1 MGTAPQRLL
10 FDRGTRV
17 FVKNENDSARARFAE
32 RISVG
37 EIVGKNL
44 RRMFKLLGFWL
55 AAIGLLSLNGC
66 SSSSA
71 NVITVTVSPAATTVI
86 VSQSITLTA
95 TVNGATNTN
104 VTWKCEYTTTT
115 GSGTTLKT
123 NPAVACTSD
132 TGNIPANSTNTTVTY
147 TAPSKVPDQT
157 KFQGLQIIIT
167 ATSVQSTVKTGT
179 CTIILDSGISVGINP
194 VTATV
199 PTKEQQQF
207 SVQLTND
214 LQTQGVTWL
223 VTQSTPT
230 TTGTTTTTYPQLPTC
245 TVSGNATGCGSI
257 DANGV
262 YSAPAVVPTSTT
274 VTSTPANVT
283 VVATSKADN
292 TRFAIGTITII
303 AGGPITFNGISP
315 TIAPQG
321 ATVWDIYLNAP
332 NISSSSV
339 ITLTGTQGGTPITL
353 NSTSGQVKVLFPI
366 PTTTTTNPASTGARI
381 RLNAANLAA
390 ADTYTVSV
398 TDPAQTVTTSPTGAF
413 SFTVLPVRPSVVASI
428 PNDIPQGTLTNEVKL
443 SVDGGYFGPNGQ
455 LANVLF
461 GGNSVPK
468 DSATPSNARQVNSA
482 FPSSGINSGGPG
494 LYQLSVSRT
503 TPPLPVPN
511 NPAVTNLAVF
521 PDYSVNPPVVVG
533 SATAGTNPSAIDI
546 DPTLGVVVVAE
557 TGSNAIQFYTIGN
570 GTLTP
575 LGAPITS
582 STTPGVTINAPT
594 GVSVNRTNHT
604 VAVVN
609 YGDQS
614 VSVLPIPGAPQQAPG
629 TPFNVSLANPVTA
642 LNTTTTPYAIGV
654 DPDTN
659 LALVAYSNPSTTN
672 LANVGFLVNLNT
684 GTNPY
689 GCLPQN
695 PPPNPLPTGQ
705 CIRAQ
710 VSLNTGSYPQI
721 AMAPHGHL
729 AFVTPGGSGIV
740 LGIDVT
746 KPSASVGITSISL
759 TSGVVTVTTSAAHNL
774 NPGNPGTVLI
784 GGVTSASGKTNFNG
798 AFPVG
803 AVLSSTQFTYGQ
815 TSTMNDTGTGGTVY
829 FSSPNL
835 TFGISQ
841 TSQGIA
847 INPITRTA
855 AIADANATGSNG
867 PQINLLNSLDQSVT
881 SISFTAQCTKY
892 TTPCLSSPE
901 LLGTTDVAWQPYSNA
916 LVSYNPGQNQVS
928 VSDPVTLRRFAFACQ
943 SSSACQVNPIVP
955 SQVTLTGT
963 GNATITVQLTGGGS
977 ASLKL
982 FGGLAVDPVTN
993 QAFVAMSGSGAIDVI
1008 NLGPGATNALK
1019 PAQITELVVPS
1030 PAPGPGIIGGVPNA
1044 ILPQATLTCIPTPP
1058 APASSC
1064 DLAGVQIFGSGFAAG
1079 AQVRLD
1085 GSSIPPANVQ
1095 VVSARQITAT
1105 IPASF
1110 LSVPHRYALD
1120 VISNS
1125 VQSNAT
1131 DFVVIQAV
1139 DVSQVCA
1146 GSTNPKPSSVAIA
1159 DQLANGPFSP
1169 IAVVSMSGCS
1179 SISIIDINPGSA
1191 TFGKIK
1197 NTIAVGTT
1205 PLGIAVSQHLGMAVV
1220 ANNGSNS
1227 VSIVNLVT
1235 GALAIPD
1242 VTSGIGTNPTG
1253 VAINDATAA
1262 AIVTNTG
1269 SNTVS
1274 EINLSILF
1282 GTSPPTSLT
1291 ASAIAVD
1298 QEPIAVAIDPDRG
1311 TNNQGIAVVTALQ
1324 LFSGSVPTGALDVVD
1339 IGSATPIKS
1348 TTALVGSITAAP
1360 TDIVFDPSVSP
1371 ALFYANSSGGNVI
1384 ASFNPD
1390 TGGAPTT
1397 SVGINPTALA
1407 LNPQTGA
1414 ILTSNSASNTVSI
1427 VDTVS
1432 NPFRTRQTLGIPG
1445 SPQFGVAIDQFTNLA
1460 VIVDQAHN
1468 RVLLFQMP
1476 N

>member
-1 MGTAPQRLL
+1 
-10 FDRGTRV
+10 
-17 FVKNENDSARARFAE
+17 
-32 RISVG
+32 
-37 EIVGKNL
+37 
-44 RRMFKLLGFWL
+44 
-55 AAIGLLSLNGC
+55 
-66 SSSSA
+66 
-71 NVITVTVSPAATTVI
+71 
-86 VSQSITLTA
+86 
-95 TVNGATNTN
+95 
-104 VTWKCEYTTTT
+104 
-115 GSGTTLKT
+115 
-123 NPAVACTSD
+123 
-132 TGNIPANSTNTTVTY
+132 
-147 TAPSKVPDQT
+147 
-157 KFQGLQIIIT
+157 
-167 ATSVQSTVKTGT
+167 
-179 CTIILDSGISVGINP
+179 
-194 VTATV
+194 
-199 PTKEQQQF
+199 
-207 SVQLTND
+207 
-214 LQTQGVTWL
+214 
-223 VTQSTPT
+223 
-230 TTGTTTTTYPQLPTC
+230 
-245 TVSGNATGCGSI
+245 
-257 DANGV
+257 
-262 YSAPAVVPTSTT
+262 
-274 VTSTPANVT
+274 
-283 VVATSKADN
+283 
-292 TRFAIGTITII
+292 
-303 AGGPITFNGISP
+303 
-315 TIAPQG
+315 
-321 ATVWDIYLNAP
+321 
-332 NISSSSV
+332 
-339 ITLTGTQGGTPITL
+339 
-353 NSTSGQVKVLFPI
+353 
-366 PTTTTTNPASTGARI
+366 
-381 RLNAANLAA
+381 
-390 ADTYTVSV
+390 
-398 TDPAQTVTTSPTGAF
+398 
-413 SFTVLPVRPSVVASI
+413 
-428 PNDIPQGTLTNEVKL
+428 
-443 SVDGGYFGPNGQ
+443 
-455 LANVLF
+455 
-461 GGNSVPK
+461 
-468 DSATPSNARQVNSA
+468 
-482 FPSSGINSGGPG
+482 
-494 LYQLSVSRT
+494 
-503 TPPLPVPN
+503 
-511 NPAVTNLAVF
+511 
-521 PDYSVNPPVVVG
+521 
-533 SATAGTNPSAIDI
+533 
-546 DPTLGVVVVAE
+546 
-557 TGSNAIQFYTIGN
+557 
-570 GTLTP
+570 
-575 LGAPITS
+575 
-582 STTPGVTINAPT
+582 
-594 GVSVNRTNHT
+594 
-604 VAVVN
+604 
-609 YGDQS
+609 
-614 VSVLPIPGAPQQAPG
+614 
-629 TPFNVSLANPVTA
+629 
-642 LNTTTTPYAIGV
+642 
-654 DPDTN
+654 
-659 LALVAYSNPSTTN
+659 
-672 LANVGFLVNLNT
+672 
-684 GTNPY
+684 
-689 GCLPQN
+689 
-695 PPPNPLPTGQ
+695 
-705 CIRAQ
+705 
-710 VSLNTGSYPQI
+710 
-721 AMAPHGHL
+721 
-729 AFVTPGGSGIV
+729 
-740 LGIDVT
+740 
-746 KPSASVGITSISL
+746 
-759 TSGVVTVTTSAAHNL
+759 
-774 NPGNPGTVLI
+774 
-784 GGVTSASGKTNFNG
+784 
-798 AFPVG
+798 
-803 AVLSSTQFTYGQ
+803 
-815 TSTMNDTGTGGTVY
+815 
-829 FSSPNL
+829 
-835 TFGISQ
+835 
-841 TSQGIA
+841 
-847 INPITRTA
+847 
-855 AIADANATGSNG
+855 
-867 PQINLLNSLDQSVT
+867 
-881 SISFTAQCTKY
+881 
-892 TTPCLSSPE
+892 
-901 LLGTTDVAWQPYSNA
+901 VAWQPYSNA

-1159 DQLANGPFSP
+1159 DQLVNGPFSP

-1274 EINLSILF
+1274 EINLSPLF